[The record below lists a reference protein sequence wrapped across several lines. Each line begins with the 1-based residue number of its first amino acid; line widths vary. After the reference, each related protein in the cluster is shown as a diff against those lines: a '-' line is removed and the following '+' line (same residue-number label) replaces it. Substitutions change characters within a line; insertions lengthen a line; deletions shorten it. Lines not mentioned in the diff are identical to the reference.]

1 MKTMSDLLYYS
12 VFSRPEKVSMA
23 KAIILWA
30 GIKVPQPRAV
40 AKQYWK
46 DCPLYELDT
55 IWDFFVLV
63 QKLFQDKDNVICADF
78 QLGIYRLNQQQ

>member
-1 MKTMSDLLYYS
+1 MSDLLYYS

-55 IWDFFVLV
+55 IWDFFLCWCRNYS
-63 QKLFQDKDNVICADF
+63 KTKIMSSAPIFNLAYTD
-78 QLGIYRLNQQQ
+78 